1 MNNCSEA
8 PFLFL
13 LYTSQA
19 RIKSNPSQ
27 PGSNSN
33 STNSRYYQQYHQQ
46 HGSPNL
52 RHEIPAHED
61 SMRRLRLLAR
71 KVDPPQAQR
80 RRLRPL
86 NAYARPR
93 RPSPRSPPV
102 LRQHPA
108 RKRNAGR
115 HCQIHRLALVGQRL
129 AIAHRELRYLPV
141 LVPRQERPSDLPGR
155 PRDHQAGE
163 QVAPAPARCAEAE
176 GQSGEM

>member
-1 MNNCSEA
+1 
-8 PFLFL
+8 
-13 LYTSQA
+13 
-19 RIKSNPSQ
+19 
-27 PGSNSN
+27 
-33 STNSRYYQQYHQQ
+33 
-46 HGSPNL
+46 
-52 RHEIPAHED
+52 
-61 SMRRLRLLAR
+61 MRRLRLLAR

-129 AIAHRELRYLPV
+129 AIAHRELRYLPTGAGSKTRT
-141 LVPRQERPSDLPGR
+141 LKSSTGTSTRLSDGR
-155 PRDHQAGE
+155 ASCASASEMRGGRGLIWRNVSFYRFQPFSLIIHYFLHTPNRIRDEEETDLYLLLQC
-163 QVAPAPARCAEAE
+163 PDF
-176 GQSGEM
+176 S